1 MVAPVETAA
10 RTRGAEIPIERA
22 HGALANGDVA
32 TRTGFRLSW
41 GAIVA
46 GLVIATALQFVFS
59 TLGAAVGLAA
69 FDPNSSAKAFGVGT
83 ALWAVLS
90 LLASLFVGGMTAGRL
105 AGVLS
110 RRDGFL
116 HGALLWSL
124 STLLT
129 VWMLS
134 RGVGAVAGGTFR
146 ALGNVVGATAGAV
159 AQGAA
164 TAVGGAASAAA
175 GAVAGGDGDVNLR
188 RELTQILSQTGD
200 PALRPESLRADARTA
215 QATATRGPADN
226 EAAVNDIE
234 ALVRD
239 RARNV
244 DRNDVVNIIAARTG
258 RSRAEAEQ
266 LADRATQAATDA
278 RSRLSATAQQ
288 VTQTVRTQGPQV
300 AEDVASGASTG
311 LWFALLGMGLGLAA
325 AVLGTQRTARE

>member
-1 MVAPVETAA
+1 MSTAA
-10 RTRGAEIPIERA
+10 RPLGAGTELPIERT
-22 HGALANGDVA
+22 HANGHGDVR

-46 GLVIATALQFVFS
+46 GLVIATALQLVLS

-69 FDPNSSAKAFGVGT
+69 FDPNSSAKSFGVGT

-90 LLASLFVGGMTAGRL
+90 LLVALFLGGSTTGRL

-110 RRDGFL
+110 RTDGFL
-116 HGALLWSL
+116 HGALLWAL

-129 VWMLS
+129 LWLLS
-134 RGVGAVAGGTFR
+134 RGVGAVAGTTFR

-159 AQGAA
+159 AQGATA
-164 TAVGGAASAAA
+164 AVGGAASAAA
-175 GAVAGGDGDVNLR
+175 GAVADNGDDAGLR
-188 RELTQILSQTGD
+188 DQLNQLLRQTGD
-200 PALRPESLRADARTA
+200 PALRPDSLAADAKA
-215 QATATRGPADN
+215 AGNAATRGPADN
-226 EAAVNDIE
+226 GAAVQDIE

-239 RARNV
+239 RARNI

-266 LADRATQAATDA
+266 LADRVTQAATDA
-278 RSRLSATAQQ
+278 RGRLSQTAQQ

-325 AVLGTQRTARE
+325 AVFGTQRTARE

>member
-1 MVAPVETAA
+1 MVAPTDTA
-10 RTRGAEIPIERA
+10 TRALGTEIPIERA
-22 HGALANGDVA
+22 RGTSHQEVV

-41 GAIVA
+41 GAVFA
-46 GLVIATALQFVFS
+46 GLVLATALQLVLT
-59 TLGAAVGLAA
+59 TLGGALGLAA
-69 FDPNSSAKAFGVGT
+69 FDPGTSAKAFGIG
-83 ALWAVLS
+83 AAAWAVLT
-90 LLASLFVGGMTAGRL
+90 LLLSLFLGGSTTGRL

-110 RRDGFL
+110 RTDAFL
-116 HGALLWSL
+116 HGALVWAL

-129 VWMLS
+129 VWLLS
-134 RGVGAVAGGTFR
+134 RGVGAVTGTAFR
-146 ALGNVVGATAGAV
+146 ALGNVAGATAGAV
-159 AQGAA
+159 ARGA
-164 TAVGGAASAAA
+164 TAAA
-175 GAVAGGDGDVNLR
+175 GAAAGAANDGGTDTNLR
-188 RELTQILSQTGD
+188 AELEQLLRQTGD
-200 PALRPESLRADARTA
+200 PSLRPDSLRADARSA

-226 EAAVNDIE
+226 SAAVNDIE

-278 RSRLSATAQQ
+278 RARLSSTA
-288 VTQTVRTQGPQV
+288 QTVRERAPEV

-325 AVLGTQRTARE
+325 AVFGAQRTARE